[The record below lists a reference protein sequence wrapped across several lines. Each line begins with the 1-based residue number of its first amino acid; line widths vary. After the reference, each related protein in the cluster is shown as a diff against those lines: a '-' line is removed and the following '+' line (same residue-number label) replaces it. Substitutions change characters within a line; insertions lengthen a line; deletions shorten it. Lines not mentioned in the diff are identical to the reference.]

1 LPPAVRALIGESA
14 KETRTGSQPMDVKTI
29 LTTVAKGHLR
39 RELTDLEQ
47 YVLIQIFDMAWKDH
61 LFAMDMLKSGIG
73 LQSFAE
79 QDPRILYKKQG
90 YEYFQQLLAL
100 IRDKVTD
107 QIFRAKLM
115 GTTERKSAYRETA
128 AVHADAGGYGVSEN
142 LAATGGGAA
151 VDEGEAPAEVA
162 VKTIVRDQ
170 PKIGRNDPCP
180 CGSGK
185 KYKKCHGV
193 DAA

>member
-1 LPPAVRALIGESA
+1 
-14 KETRTGSQPMDVKTI
+14 
-29 LTTVAKGHLR
+29 
-39 RELTDLEQ
+39 
-47 YVLIQIFDMAWKDH
+47 VLIQIFDMAWKDH

-79 QDPRILYKKQG
+79 RDPRVLYKVEG
-90 YEYFQQLLAL
+90 YAFYQQLMAL

-115 GTTERKSAYRETA
+115 GESKRTSNYRETA
-128 AVHADAGGYGVSEN
+128 AVHEDAGGYGVAETSAGTGEEQGA
-142 LAATGGGAA
+142 AATAT
-151 VDEGEAPAEVA
+151 A

-170 PKIGRNDPCP
+170 PKIGRNDLCP

-185 KYKKCHGV
+185 KYKKCCGA

>member
-1 LPPAVRALIGESA
+1 
-14 KETRTGSQPMDVKTI
+14 
-29 LTTVAKGHLR
+29 
-39 RELTDLEQ
+39 
-47 YVLIQIFDMAWKDH
+47 
-61 LFAMDMLKSGIG
+61 MLKSGIG

-79 QDPRILYKKQG
+79 QDPRILYKKEG
-90 YEYFQQLLAL
+90 YEYFQQMLVG

-115 GTTERKSAYRETA
+115 GQTERKSNYRETA

-142 LAATGGGAA
+142 LAATGGG
-151 VDEGEAPAEVA
+151 GEESQGLATATT
-162 VKTIVRDQ
+162 VKTIVNEQ

-185 KYKKCHGV
+185 KYKKCCGAGMV
-193 DAA
+193 